1 MDNAVEGMLFSK
13 HIMCSY
19 EIVFFIVW
27 LFTFYIYILMVD
39 IMRVVYV
46 IEERN
51 ILVQQVI

>member
-1 MDNAVEGMLFSK
+1 MDDAVEGMLFSK